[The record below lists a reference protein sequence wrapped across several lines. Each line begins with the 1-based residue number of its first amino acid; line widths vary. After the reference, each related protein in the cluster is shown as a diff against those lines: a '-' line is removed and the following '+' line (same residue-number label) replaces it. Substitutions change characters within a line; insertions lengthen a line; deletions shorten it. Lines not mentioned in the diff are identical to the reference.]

1 MVGDN
6 RGFSLVEL
14 LAAIAIL
21 AIVVSPFLHSFIT
34 AANTNSRARRV
45 MQATAAAEDIFERL
59 RPLQL
64 GDGIVSLMNRGNCR
78 ELLINENATP
88 VGGTDRYCTVND
100 GTGLKFV
107 KNDSGVYYFAI
118 LDEEVDSSKYDIF
131 ATIDT
136 RDYADNYNSEALT
149 KITDIDLK
157 KDVLYTLTSDME
169 NRVFAEFA
177 DRSSRYFAGR
187 SGTAAKAADFANS
200 LKRSMTFTIEPVG
213 ILTRVSLKIEY
224 TDEFSRVAPS
234 EKTYSKTMELYLS
247 DGTNELRNIYFLY
260 TPNYDSRSGSVKDI
274 FNVLN
279 YSKIDCNVFFVKQ
292 VSGTDLASR
301 ETTYVANVN
310 LSEANST
317 SERYNS
323 AITGIYSNFGQNLG
337 KKEAGLS
344 DYAQTDKTVYT
355 YNGLTGVSATNL
367 MKYGDIVKNEPESRI
382 YSVDLK
388 IYQKDAYNDEDN
400 TFDEDKFII
409 EIDN

>member
-1 MVGDN
+1 M
-6 RGFSLVEL
+6 VEL

-64 GDGIVSLMNRGNCR
+64 GDGIVSLMERGNCR
-78 ELLINENATP
+78 ELLINENVTP
-88 VGGTDRYCTVND
+88 AGESDRFCTVND
-100 GTGLKFV
+100 GTGLRFV
-107 KNDSGVYYFAI
+107 KNDSGVYYFAL
-118 LDEEVDSSKYDIF
+118 LDEDVDSTKYDIF

-136 RDYADNYNSEALT
+136 RDYVDNYNSEELT

-157 KDVLYTLTSDME
+157 KDVLYTLTSDTE
-169 NRVFAEFA
+169 NRVYAEFA

-187 SGTAAKAADFANS
+187 SGSPATATDFANS
-200 LKRSMTFTIEPVG
+200 LKRTMTFTIEPVG

-224 TDEFSRVAPS
+224 TDEFSRVAPT

-279 YSKIDCNVFFVKQ
+279 YSKVDCNIFFVKQ

-301 ETTYVANVN
+301 ETTYVAGVN

-317 SERYNS
+317 SERYNT
-323 AITGIYSNFGQNLG
+323 AVTGIYSNFGQNLG
-337 KKEAGLS
+337 KKEAGLR
-344 DYAQTDKTVYT
+344 DYTQTDKTVYT

-367 MKYGDIVKNEPESRI
+367 MRYGDIVKNESVSRI
-382 YSVDLK
+382 YSINLK
-388 IYQKDAYNDEDN
+388 VYQKDAYNDEDN